1 MQFTKMNSAGNDY
14 VYFDCTQG
22 IPEQLEGDLQNAA
35 IRLSDRHF
43 GIGGDGIVLICR
55 SEVADLKMRMFNNDG
70 SEGKMCGNASICIG
84 KFAYENGLIDR
95 TDFTLETLSGIKTI
109 SVKASIFKN
118 VLSTSVGMGKAIL
131 TPKEI
136 PVISDK
142 DRFVG
147 ETITLPN
154 GIRYTGTAVSMG
166 NPHFVIFSENEIED
180 EVFQR
185 DGKLIEFHKAFPER
199 VNTEFVKVIS
209 DTHLKMRVWE
219 RGTGETLACGTGTCA
234 SVVAACLAGY
244 CKREEQVYVEV
255 RGGDLYVTYHE
266 DDTVTLTGF
275 GEVNFTGRTRPL

>member
-1 MQFTKMNSAGNDY
+1 MKFTKMNSAGNDY
-14 VYFDCTQG
+14 VYFDCTDG
-22 IPEQLEGDLQNAA
+22 IPEELADNLPQAA
-35 IRLSDRHF
+35 IKLSDRHF
-43 GIGGDGIVLICR
+43 GVGGDGIVLICR
-55 SEVADLKMRMFNNDG
+55 SDVADFKMRMFNNDG

-84 KFAYENGLIDR
+84 KFVYENGLIDR
-95 TDFTLETLSGIKTI
+95 TNFTLETLSGIKSL
-109 SVKASIFKN
+109 SVKTFDSKT
-118 VLSTSVGMGKAIL
+118 VLQTSVGMGKAIL

-136 PVISDK
+136 PVISEK
-142 DRFVG
+142 DRFIN

-166 NPHFVIFSENEIED
+166 NPHFVIFSENEIEE

-244 CKREEQVYVEV
+244 CNREEQVFVEV
-255 RGGDLYVTYHE
+255 RGGKLYVTYHD

-275 GEVNFTGRTRPL
+275 GEVNFIGEVKL

>member
-1 MQFTKMNSAGNDY
+1 MNFTKMNSAGNDY
-14 VYFDCTQG
+14 VYFDCTEG
-22 IPEQLEGDLQNAA
+22 IPAELAGDLPQAA
-35 IRLSDRHF
+35 IRISDRHF
-43 GIGGDGIVLICR
+43 GVGGDGIVLICR
-55 SEVADLKMRMFNNDG
+55 SDVADFRMIMYNNDG

-84 KFAYENGLIDR
+84 KFVYENGLIDR
-95 TDFTLETLSGIKTI
+95 TEFTLETLSGIKTL
-109 SVKASIFKN
+109 SVKSSTFKT

-136 PVISDK
+136 PVISEK
-142 DRFVG
+142 DRFIN

-166 NPHFVIFSENEIED
+166 NPHFVIFSENEIEE

-244 CKREEQVYVEV
+244 CKREEQIYVEV
-255 RGGDLYVTYHE
+255 RGGDLYVTHHD

-275 GEVNFTGRTRPL
+275 GETSFTGEVKL